1 MKLLDK
7 VVIVTGGAAGI
18 GAGVSKAV
26 GKEGAKVVIV
36 DLDETAGLKTLK
48 EIQEYTPESI
58 FIQANLMDRDN
69 LKTIIDKT
77 VEAYGK
83 IDVLVNNAHASVN
96 KLFNDITTDDLALS
110 MGTGFY
116 ATFDLMKHAF
126 PYLKESEGTV
136 INFASG
142 AGIMGHPLQAAYAA
156 AKEAIRGLTRTVAN
170 EWGQYNIN
178 VNIVSPLAM
187 SEGVQAWKEAQP
199 EYYQK
204 VVDQVPLRRFG
215 DPEADIGRT
224 VVFLSSEDA
233 NYITGQTIMVD
244 GGSTMVR

>member
-1 MKLLDK
+1 MDR
-7 VVIVTGGAAGI
+7 
-18 GAGVSKAV
+18 
-26 GKEGAKVVIV
+26 
-36 DLDETAGLKTLK
+36 
-48 EIQEYTPESI
+48 
-58 FIQANLMDRDN
+58 ANL
-69 LKTIIDKT
+69 KSIIDKT
-77 VEAYGK
+77 VETYGK

-96 KLFNDITTDDLALS
+96 KLFNDITEDDLALS

-142 AGIMGHPLQAAYAA
+142 AGIMGNPLQAAYAA

-170 EWGQYNIN
+170 EWGQFNIN

-187 SEGVQAWKEAQP
+187 SEGVLAWKEAQP

-215 DPEADIGRT
+215 DPESDIGRT